1 MVYISSKKLFLSYG
15 TGVKIA
21 DFYVSLWKSNVMK
34 GDSLLAFVAGA
45 AAGLTLGLL
54 FAPEKGEETRR
65 KLKETVGDAADS
77 AKARARLAR
86 MELNDLRAELQD
98 QAEDLKED
106 VRMKIFERLEKLE
119 SAIQKDIEY
128 AERPSENA

>member
-1 MVYISSKKLFLSYG
+1 
-15 TGVKIA
+15 
-21 DFYVSLWKSNVMK
+21 MK
-34 GDSLLAFVAGA
+34 GESLFAFVAGA

-65 KLKETVGDAADS
+65 KIKETVGDAADS

-86 MELNDLRAELQD
+86 MELNDLKAELQD
-98 QAEDLKED
+98 QAEDLKDD

-128 AERPSENA
+128 AEKRSENA

>member
-106 VRMKIFERLEKLE
+106 VRMKILERLEKLE

>member
-1 MVYISSKKLFLSYG
+1 
-15 TGVKIA
+15 
-21 DFYVSLWKSNVMK
+21 MK
-34 GDSLLAFVAGA
+34 GESLLAFVAGA

-65 KLKETVGDAADS
+65 KIKETVGDAADS
-77 AKARARLAR
+77 AKARARLAG
-86 MELNDLRAELQD
+86 MELNDLKAELQD
-98 QAEDLKED
+98 QAEDLKDD

-128 AERPSENA
+128 AEKRSENA

>member
-1 MVYISSKKLFLSYG
+1 
-15 TGVKIA
+15 
-21 DFYVSLWKSNVMK
+21 MK

-54 FAPEKGEETRR
+54 FAPEKGEDTRR
-65 KLKETVGDAADS
+65 KIKETVGDAADS

-119 SAIQKDIEY
+119 RAIQKDIEY
-128 AERPSENA
+128 AERPSKNA

>member
-1 MVYISSKKLFLSYG
+1 
-15 TGVKIA
+15 
-21 DFYVSLWKSNVMK
+21 MK

-54 FAPEKGEETRR
+54 FAPEKGEDTRR
-65 KLKETVGDAADS
+65 KIKETVGDAADS

-106 VRMKIFERLEKLE
+106 VRMKILERLEKLE
-119 SAIQKDIEY
+119 SALQKDIEY
-128 AERPSENA
+128 LHQLL

>member
-1 MVYISSKKLFLSYG
+1 
-15 TGVKIA
+15 
-21 DFYVSLWKSNVMK
+21 MK

-54 FAPEKGEETRR
+54 FAPEKGEDTRR
-65 KLKETVGDAADS
+65 KIKETVGDAADS

-86 MELNDLRAELQD
+86 MELNDLKAELKG
-98 QAEDLKED
+98 QAENLKED
-106 VRMKIFERLEKLE
+106 VRMKILERLEKLE

-128 AERPSENA
+128 AERPSKNA

>member
-1 MVYISSKKLFLSYG
+1 
-15 TGVKIA
+15 
-21 DFYVSLWKSNVMK
+21 MK
-34 GDSLLAFVAGA
+34 GNSLFAFIAGA

-86 MELNDLRAELQD
+86 MELNDLKADLQD

-128 AERPSENA
+128 AERQSENV

>member
-1 MVYISSKKLFLSYG
+1 
-15 TGVKIA
+15 
-21 DFYVSLWKSNVMK
+21 MK

-54 FAPEKGEETRR
+54 FAPEKGEDMRR
-65 KLKETVGDAADS
+65 KIKETVGDAADS

-119 SAIQKDIEY
+119 SAIQNDIEY

>member
-1 MVYISSKKLFLSYG
+1 
-15 TGVKIA
+15 
-21 DFYVSLWKSNVMK
+21 MK
-34 GDSLLAFVAGA
+34 GDSLFAFIAGA

-54 FAPEKGEETRR
+54 FAPEKGEDTRR
-65 KLKETVGDAADS
+65 KIKETVGDAADS

-86 MELNDLRAELQD
+86 MELNDLRAELKD
-98 QAEDLKED
+98 QTEDLKED

-128 AERPSENA
+128 AESQSENV

>member
-1 MVYISSKKLFLSYG
+1 
-15 TGVKIA
+15 
-21 DFYVSLWKSNVMK
+21 MK

-54 FAPEKGEETRR
+54 FAPEKGEDTRR
-65 KLKETVGDAADS
+65 KIKETVGDAADS

-86 MELNDLRAELQD
+86 MELNDLKAELKG

-119 SAIQKDIEY
+119 SAIQKDIEH

>member
-1 MVYISSKKLFLSYG
+1 
-15 TGVKIA
+15 
-21 DFYVSLWKSNVMK
+21 MK

-54 FAPEKGEETRR
+54 FAPEKGEDTRR
-65 KLKETVGDAADS
+65 KIKETVGDAADS

-86 MELNDLRAELQD
+86 MELNDLKADLQD

-128 AERPSENA
+128 AERQSENV

>member
-1 MVYISSKKLFLSYG
+1 
-15 TGVKIA
+15 
-21 DFYVSLWKSNVMK
+21 MK

-54 FAPEKGEETRR
+54 FVPEKGEDTRR
-65 KLKETVGDAADS
+65 KIKETVGDAADS

-128 AERPSENA
+128 AERPSKNA

>member
-1 MVYISSKKLFLSYG
+1 M
-15 TGVKIA
+15 
-21 DFYVSLWKSNVMK
+21 KS
-34 GDSLLAFVAGA
+34 DSLFAFIAGA

-65 KLKETVGDAADS
+65 KLKETVGDATDS

-86 MELNDLRAELQD
+86 MELNDLKADLQD

-128 AERPSENA
+128 AERQSENV